1 MTAAPD
7 TSLDW
12 LSSRIVNRKDSFF
25 AQDLTAAAPELA
37 ALIGGARI
45 LFIGGAGSIGFQTLR
60 TIAHFAPRAL
70 HVVDHNENGLAELV
84 RALRSAPTPLRVDEL
99 LTMPIDYGGDPFRL
113 WLRAQDQPYD
123 YVLNFAALKH
133 VRSEKDPYS
142 ILAMLDTNVLKLA
155 RLSRQLAGHG
165 QGRSGGQGAL
175 KRLFCV
181 STDKAANPSSMMGA
195 TKRLMEHAMFSPTLD
210 WPEDLAI
217 TSARFANV
225 ALSNGSLLQSWENRL
240 ALRQPMA
247 CPEGCRRFFV
257 ALPES
262 GHLCTLAGMLGE
274 SGNIMVPALEPEDH
288 LMLLSDVAGWFLEA
302 QGLTPHFTRDEA
314 EAVARVEEL
323 AAAGKWP
330 VLLTPLDTAGEKPYE
345 EFVGANESLHS
356 TRFAALR
363 RVPYLAPADPASFP
377 ALLDRLETLMGSE
390 PDQPLG
396 ISDLKQAI
404 SSVEE
409 AFARTHVVSDKSLDQ
424 RI

>member
-7 TSLDW
+7 TTLDR
-12 LSSRIVNRKDSFF
+12 LSSRIVGRRDSFF
-25 AQDLTAAAPELA
+25 ADDLAAAAGELSQ
-37 ALIGGARI
+37 IIRGSRI

-60 TIAHFAPRAL
+60 SVAHFAPKAL

-84 RALRSAPTPLRVDEL
+84 RALRSAPEPLKVDEL
-99 LTMPIDYGGDPFRL
+99 LTMPIDYGGDAFRL
-113 WLRAQDQPYD
+113 WLGSQPQSYD

-142 ILAMLDTNVLKLA
+142 ILAMLDTNVLKLS
-155 RLSRQLAGHG
+155 RLSRQLAR
-165 QGRSGGQGAL
+165 QSSL

-210 WPEDLAI
+210 WPEGLGI

-262 GHLCTLAGMLGE
+262 GHLCTLAGLLGE
-274 SGNIMVPALEPEDH
+274 AGNIMVPALEPDEH
-288 LMLLSDVAGWFLEA
+288 LMLLQDVAGWFLEA
-302 QGLTPHFTRDEA
+302 QGLSPYYTRDEA
-314 EAVARVEEL
+314 EAVSRVEEL
-323 AAAGKWP
+323 AAEGKWP

-345 EFVGANESLHS
+345 EFVGAEESVHP
-356 TRFAALR
+356 TRFASLR
-363 RVPYLAPADPASFP
+363 RVPYLPPAAPDSFD
-377 ALLDRLETLMGSE
+377 ALLRQLEGVMASDHG
-390 PDQPLG
+390 QPLS
-396 ISDLKQAI
+396 IADLKDAI
-404 SSVEE
+404 SSVETG
-409 AFARTHVVSDKSLDQ
+409 FARTHVVSAKSLDQ

>member
-1 MTAAPD
+1 MTSIPD
-7 TSLDW
+7 MNLDW
-12 LSSRIVNRKDSFF
+12 LASRIVGRAESFF
-25 AQDLTAAAPELA
+25 ARDMHAAGPELA
-37 ALIGGARI
+37 EMIGGARI

-60 TIAHFAPRAL
+60 SIAHFGPRAL

-84 RALRSAPTPLRVDEL
+84 RALRSGPTPLRVDEL
-99 LTMPIDYGGDPFRL
+99 LTMPIDYGGDAFRL
-113 WLRAQDQPYD
+113 WLRAQSQPYD

-155 RLSRQLAGHG
+155 RLSRLLAG
-165 QGRSGGQGAL
+165 QASL

-195 TKRLMEHAMFSPTLD
+195 TKRLMEHAMFSQTLD
-210 WPEDLAI
+210 WPAGLAI

-262 GHLCTLAGMLGE
+262 GHLCTLAGLLGDH
-274 SGNIMVPALEPEDH
+274 GNIMVPALAPESH
-288 LMLLSDVAGWFLEA
+288 LMLLQDVAGWFLEA
-302 QGLTPHFTRDEA
+302 QGLAPHFTRDES
-314 EAVARVEEL
+314 EAVGRVEEL
-323 AAAGKWP
+323 AAQGKWP

-345 EFVGANESLHS
+345 EFVGANETVHP
-356 TRFAALR
+356 TRFASLQ
-363 RVPYLAPADPASFP
+363 RVPYLPPADAGSFP
-377 ALLDRLETLMGSE
+377 RLLDDLTALMA
-390 PDQPLG
+390 
-396 ISDLKQAI
+396 SDPAQALTIDELKQAI
-404 SSVEE
+404 SRVEQ
-409 AFARTHVVSDKSLDQ
+409 AFARTHVVSEKSLDQ